1 MEVMTARN
9 KIEYKRT
16 FVTVPL
22 SALSHR
28 SCFFVHV
35 GDVWVARTI
44 MIWL

>member
-9 KIEYKRT
+9 KIEYERT
-16 FVTVPL
+16 FVTVLL

-28 SCFFVHV
+28 YCLFVHV
-35 GDVWVARTI
+35 GDVWVARTT